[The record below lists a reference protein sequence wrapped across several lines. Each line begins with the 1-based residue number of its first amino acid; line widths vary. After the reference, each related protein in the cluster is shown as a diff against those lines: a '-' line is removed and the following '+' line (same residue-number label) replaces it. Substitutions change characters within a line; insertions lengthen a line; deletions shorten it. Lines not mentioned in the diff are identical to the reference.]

1 MEEKIDDWEDIICR
15 GFQKVVQVQD
25 QETGECWTVAK
36 ETDCLGECSDSK
48 AICTRIRQSVNGW
61 KVPIEY
67 SLLGS
72 HSSFKAESV
81 QPVFTT
87 MDADSHTSKPS
98 WTCENDKFSDK
109 TAIIATLPS
118 SGKLPAFCRKRR
130 CSTSSGGAKTDSP
143 VKLATNP
150 NGKSAI
156 ERFLEGREWLLFV
169 GRLLFAFLVLLSPG
183 YFFPL
188 LFFIRTYCHY
198 WKHSAAGDQEE
209 EIVERTYSGP
219 FSFFHSKTFL
229 KYSCRVCRERMKTEK
244 MFRIH
249 SKIGPSSFKKNASF
263 PLPDDYECPHNHDD
277 Y

>member
-1 MEEKIDDWEDIICR
+1 M
-15 GFQKVVQVQD
+15 GTFQPLTLCLILVQIAL
-25 QETGECWTVAK
+25 E
-36 ETDCLGECSDSK
+36 
-48 AICTRIRQSVNGW
+48 
-61 KVPIEY
+61 
-67 SLLGS
+67 SL

-81 QPVFTT
+81 QPVFAT